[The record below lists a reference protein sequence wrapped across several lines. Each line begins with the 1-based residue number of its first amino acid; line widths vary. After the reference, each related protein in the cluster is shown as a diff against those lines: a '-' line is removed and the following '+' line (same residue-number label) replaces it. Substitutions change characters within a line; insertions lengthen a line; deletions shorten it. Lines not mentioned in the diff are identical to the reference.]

1 MFGLR
6 YLDRGR
12 HLKRREVKSRAGGVN
27 PARLFC
33 STYAAGKEV
42 TYWWQYCRQC
52 LQYCRG
58 YKFER
63 KTFKLLIGGSTA
75 SNACSMP
82 GYNNE

>member
-1 MFGLR
+1 MFELR

-42 TYWWQYCRQC
+42 TYWWQYCMGISLKEKLSNYLLVAV
-52 LQYCRG
+52 LQAMLAVCRG
-58 YKFER
+58 
-63 KTFKLLIGGSTA
+63 II
-75 SNACSMP
+75 M
-82 GYNNE
+82 NEKIM

>member
-12 HLKRREVKSRAGGVN
+12 HLKRWEVKSRAGGVN

-42 TYWWQYCRQC
+42 TYWWQYCKQC
-52 LQYCRG
+52 LQYFRG
-58 YKFER
+58 
-63 KTFKLLIGGSTA
+63 II
-75 SNACSMP
+75 M
-82 GYNNE
+82 NEKIM

>member
-42 TYWWQYCRQC
+42 TYWRH
-52 LQYCRG
+52 
-58 YKFER
+58 
-63 KTFKLLIGGSTA
+63 TA
-75 SNACSMP
+75 GNACSMQV
-82 GYNNE
+82 YNNE